1 MAEMLCS
8 SGHGFQTGKGLRNY
22 RSMHCCRNVSY
33 LRFIVLCHC
42 NPCLCTQPWCGRL
55 SAAFLVQG
63 LQCLP
68 CCCKLCY
75 YTVTYACLFW
85 IYFSAITCCAVCI
98 MQGTLSHVL
107 QSLGMHIAVAPSQ
120 PIFVMC
126 LSLVLMAFQ
135 HHVVHL
141 YCRRQRFMCCGVS
154 QRI

>member
-1 MAEMLCS
+1 MSPICGLLC
-8 SGHGFQTGKGLRNY
+8 
-22 RSMHCCRNVSY
+22 
-33 LRFIVLCHC
+33 FICHC

-55 SAAFLVQG
+55 NAAFLVQG

-68 CCCKLCY
+68 CCCELCY
-75 YTVTYACLFW
+75 YTVTYACLCW
-85 IYFSAITCCAVCI
+85 IYFSAITCCAVHI

-141 YCRRQRFMCCGVS
+141 YCRRAPKVYVLWGLAKDLSFSRQAAWN
-154 QRI
+154 